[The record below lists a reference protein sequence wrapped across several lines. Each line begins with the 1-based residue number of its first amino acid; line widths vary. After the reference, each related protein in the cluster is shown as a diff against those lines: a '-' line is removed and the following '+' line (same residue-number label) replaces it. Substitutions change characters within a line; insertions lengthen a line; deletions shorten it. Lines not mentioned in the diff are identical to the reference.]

1 MNIIVTDD
9 HRLMSDLAIEVQ
21 MTALLKNIRTR
32 WSSSNFSVTKVSQT
46 TTFEPSNYQ
55 IGKRINYNAHLTQ
68 IREDVLVTDRSV
80 EIYFLYRVCLLTS
93 SLTNSLTTTYSL
105 VHRQKLE
112 LAQITPTSNR
122 ASIGRALS
130 LPATSERDGTV

>member
-55 IGKRINYNAHLTQ
+55 IGRQLHLTQ